1 MTEYEVT
8 ISGVFN
14 KKMPPFE
21 FFCQIQVGEK
31 RLRRLWP
38 HQREKNH
45 NNKKE
50 NKQTPQKTKKIFT
63 MLHLSRLSLHAA
75 HPPMARVKEDTLFA
89 QGNEHS

>member
-38 HQREKNH
+38 HQREKNTQQQ
-45 NNKKE
+45 KR
-50 NKQTPQKTKKIFT
+50 KQTNTTKDKKNIYHVTSFKVEPPCCT
-63 MLHLSRLSLHAA
+63 STHGKSQRGHA
-75 HPPMARVKEDTLFA
+75 LCSG
-89 QGNEHS
+89 Q